1 MAVPTAKQV
10 VSLMQ
15 RLFFVNRYFAPDH
28 SATSQLLT
36 QLAVHLAQ
44 SGRAVHV
51 ITSRQLYDDP
61 GAELP
66 GSEELQGVQIHRVIG
81 SRFGRSRMAS
91 RAIDYLS
98 FYASARQL
106 LLKMVRPSDIVVT
119 MTDPPLL
126 SILGTH
132 IRRRT
137 GARTINW
144 LQDIYPEIAAE
155 LGVPLVSSP
164 LARGLR
170 ARRDLSLRSA
180 DANVVVGTCM
190 AERLTGFGVAAE
202 LIHTAPNWCNDESI
216 RPLPSRTNPLR
227 KQWELGDKFVVGY
240 SGNLGRAHEFE
251 TLLAA
256 ADKLKSDP
264 NIVFLF
270 IGGGHHMRALEQRVK
285 DAGLI
290 SQFRF
295 LPYQEEGLLPFS
307 LSVPNLHWISL
318 RPELDGLVV
327 PSKVYGIAAA
337 GRPFISVSSPSGEV
351 ARLATRFGSGIVV
364 APGHSAELARV
375 IRRLAGDSQEV
386 DAVGARARAMID
398 RHYARRHALGRWVSV
413 IEKVEQMAEPDM
425 TGLAESAL
433 AAEGTRERL
442 HA

>member
-1 MAVPTAKQV
+1 
-10 VSLMQ
+10 MQ

-36 QLAVHLAQ
+36 QLVVHLAQ

-51 ITSRQLYDDP
+51 VTSRQLYDDA

-66 GSEELQGVQIHRVIG
+66 GSDEREGVQIHRVTG
-81 SRFGRSRMAS
+81 SRFGRARMAS

-98 FYASARQL
+98 FYASARQV

-126 SILGTH
+126 SILGAH
-132 IRRRT
+132 IGHRT

-144 LQDIYPEIAAE
+144 LQDVYPEIAAE
-155 LGVPLVSSP
+155 LGVPLVKSP
-164 LARGLR
+164 FGASLR
-170 ARRDLSLRSA
+170 TRRDLSLRSA
-180 DANVVVGTCM
+180 DANVVVGSCM
-190 AERLTGFGVAAE
+190 AERLAGFGVAAE
-202 LIHTAPNWCNDESI
+202 QIHTVPNWCNDESI
-216 RPLPSRTNPLR
+216 RPLPSRSNPLR
-227 KQWELGDKFVVGY
+227 KKWKLEGKFVVGY

-256 ADKLKSDP
+256 AERLKSDP

-270 IGGGHHMRALEQRVK
+270 IGGGHYMRALEQRVK
-285 DAGLI
+285 EAGLS

-295 LPYQEEGLLPFS
+295 LPYQEDGLLPFS
-307 LSVPNLHWISL
+307 LSVPDVHWISL

-351 ARLATRFGSGIVV
+351 ARLATRFGSGFVV

-375 IRRLAGDSQEV
+375 IWRLAGDSEEV
-386 DAVGARARAMID
+386 EAIGVRARAMID
-398 RHYARRHALGRWVSV
+398 RHYARRHALGRWVRV
-413 IEKVEQMAEPDM
+413 IEKVEQTAEPDIS
-425 TGLAESAL
+425 GLLESTL
-433 AAEGTRERL
+433 AAESTRGRL